1 MKAVVIHQHGDPS
14 VLHYTEVPEPH
25 VRAND
30 VLVRVHACALNHLD
44 LWVRRGIPGVPF
56 PLPHILGSDVA
67 GGGGQVGFGGET
79 LEPWA
84 EGGVGAWVTCGQE
97 RAGDS
102 GNN

>member
-67 GGGGQVGFGGET
+67 GEGAEVGGE
-79 LEPWA
+79 
-84 EGGVGAWVTCGQE
+84 GAGWPDLAAVVRGARVTRG
-97 RAGDS
+97 S
-102 GNN
+102 SPPLT

>member
-56 PLPHILGSDVA
+56 PLPHILGSDV
-67 GGGGQVGFGGET
+67 
-79 LEPWA
+79 W
-84 EGGVGAWVTCGQE
+84 
-97 RAGDS
+97 RARLRRS
-102 GNN
+102 GRK